1 MMNNNLFLKVLWVI
15 LYALT
20 FYYTFTNQMMIAMYF
35 MAGTMF
41 AQSIVDLVYY
51 FIQKKNPKSASEMNC

>member
-1 MMNNNLFLKVLWVI
+1 MMNNNPFLKVLWVI

-41 AQSIVDLVYY
+41 AQSIVDLV
-51 FIQKKNPKSASEMNC
+51 